1 VAHRP
6 RRRPRRLALWPRNL
20 VAVLT
25 GNTRFRRISAT
36 TRDELQT
43 VVDRMVIWNTT
54 SRRYETFDAVRGLW
68 TDWDEFYGSNAQEIQ
83 PALLVTRASFPAPT
97 VAIV

>member
-1 VAHRP
+1 MAHRP

-25 GNTRFRRISAT
+25 GNTRFRRISET

-54 SRRYETFDAVRGLW
+54 SRRYETFDAALGAWVSWSGRYEG
-68 TDWDEFYGSNAQEIQ
+68 TGQSVA
-83 PALLVTRASFPAPT
+83 PALLVTRASFPAPVVT
-97 VAIV
+97 NP